1 MKRTFGINDFIIY
14 FAFALV
20 FSCNAQANSELN
32 TDLKHNMT
40 ACHGCSES
48 YSQSAAKDA
57 WEPGESGTIFVLN
70 TQREH
75 LKSIMYIMSG
85 SKLTLPCESQKKSE
99 R

>member
-48 YSQSAAKDA
+48 YSQSAAKDT
-57 WEPGESGTIFVLN
+57 WEPGKSGTIFVFN
-70 TQREH
+70 
-75 LKSIMYIMSG
+75 Y
-85 SKLTLPCESQKKSE
+85 PA
-99 R
+99 